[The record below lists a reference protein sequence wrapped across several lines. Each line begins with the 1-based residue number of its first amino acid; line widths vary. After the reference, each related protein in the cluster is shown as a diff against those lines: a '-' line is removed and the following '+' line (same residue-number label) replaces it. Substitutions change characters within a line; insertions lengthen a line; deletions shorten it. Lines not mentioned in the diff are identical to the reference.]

1 METVFKLTDIIDKI
15 NDDIKWVIRNF
26 NERISVY
33 SGSGYLAVMAT
44 KEELEFLMEARE
56 VYERSIVNPS
66 IDRQHIAQDYI
77 GDDPYCWSVIP
88 YFHELEEGGAEEI
101 TIVWP
106 DGSSY
111 HADLNY

>member
-1 METVFKLTDIIDKI
+1 METVFKITDIIDKVTD
-15 NDDIKWVIRNF
+15 NIKWVIRSF
-26 NERISVY
+26 NDRVSY
-33 SGSGYLAVMAT
+33 FSGGGYLAVMAT

-77 GDDPYCWSVIP
+77 GDDPYCWTVVP
-88 YFHELEEGGAEEI
+88 DLVKLEDAGVEEI

-111 HADLNY
+111 RVDLNY

>member
-15 NDDIKWVIRNF
+15 NGDIKWVIRDF
-26 NERISVY
+26 NDRINVFSV
-33 SGSGYLAVMAT
+33 SGYLAVMAT
-44 KEELEFLMEARE
+44 KEDLEFLMEARE
-56 VYERSIVNPS
+56 VYERSIANPS
-66 IDRQHIAQDYI
+66 IDRQKIAQAYI

-88 YFHELEEGGAEEI
+88 YFHELEEGRVEAI

-111 HADLNY
+111 RANLNY